1 MSAIALDEPAGPISP
16 PAFLPLRKVA
26 AVGIGNALSFYD
38 FLTYSF
44 FAIQIGHTFFPGGDA
59 SHSLLYSLATFGV
72 GFATRP
78 LGGLIIGAYAD
89 RAGRKPAMILS
100 FTLMGLGILGLALT
114 PSYAQIGVAAPA
126 LLVFFRLMQGFA
138 LGGEV
143 GPSTAFLIEAAPP
156 LRRGLY
162 LALQYATQDFAVLIA
177 GLVGFILSS
186 VLAPADLQGWGWRLA
201 FLIGAAIVPFGLV
214 MRRSLPET
222 LFHAPA
228 GSGAAAPARRRL
240 PVKILVLGLA
250 MLGAGTIANYALGYL
265 TTYAQDSLHLA
276 ASIAFGATIV
286 LGAAAVICD
295 IACGLMSDK
304 LGRKPVMVISG
315 VAFTLLSVP
324 AFLMMVRAPS
334 VWTLW
339 GATALLSAL
348 LSFMSGPAL
357 ITITESLPRGVRSGA
372 LGTLYAV
379 AIAGFGGSTQ
389 FLIKWLTDVTG
400 SPLAPAWYMTGA
412 MAIGTLAMILTRETA
427 PVKTGVHDDLA

>member
-1 MSAIALDEPAGPISP
+1 LTAIAVDAAEPEDP
-16 PAFLPLRKVA
+16 PQFLPLKKVA
-26 AVGIGNALSFYD
+26 AVGVGNALSFYD

-44 FAIQIGHTFFPGGDA
+44 FAIQIGHSFFPGGKA
-59 SHSLLYSLATFGV
+59 SNSLLFSLATFGV

-114 PSYAQIGVAAPA
+114 PSYGRIGLAAPV

-143 GPSTAFLIEAAPP
+143 GPSTAFLVEAAPP

-162 LALQYATQDFAVLIA
+162 LALQYATQDFAVLVA
-177 GLVGFILSS
+177 GLVGFALSS
-186 VLAPADLQGWGWRLA
+186 LLAPADLESWGWRLA

-222 LFHAPA
+222 LFHAPPPA
-228 GSGAAAPARRRL
+228 DGSAPIRRRA
-240 PVKILVLGLA
+240 PTRILVLGLA
-250 MLGAGTIANYALGYL
+250 MLGAGTIANYVLGYM

-286 LGAAAVICD
+286 LGAVAVICD
-295 IACGLMSDK
+295 VACGLMSDR

-315 VAFTLLSVP
+315 VALTLLSVP
-324 AFLMMVRAPS
+324 AFLLMVRAPS

-339 GATALLSAL
+339 GGTALMSAL
-348 LSFMSGPAL
+348 LAFMSGPAL

-379 AIAGFGGSTQ
+379 AIASFGGSTQ

-400 SPLAPAWYMTGA
+400 SPLAPGWYMAAA
-412 MAIGTLAMILTRETA
+412 MAVGALAMILARETA
-427 PVKTGVHDDLA
+427 PVKTGVHGDLA